1 MKLNRLSRRDF
12 LAAAGS
18 TVAGIALSG
27 CNSGRGFKRKYAHK
41 PNILFIL
48 SDDQSYTALRCAG
61 NLEVKTPNLDRLA
74 SGGVHFTHAYN
85 QGSWSGAVCVA
96 SRAMLNTGKF
106 LWNAQ
111 KAGAVKD
118 HPTYTDP
125 LWAEMMR
132 EAGYK
137 TYFSGKW
144 HVRNEPCDVFDVAR
158 NVRPGMPADHP
169 DGYNRPI
176 QGRQDNW
183 KPWKEEYGG
192 FWEGGKHWTEVL
204 GDDGVD
210 FLEDAAVSEKLFF
223 MYLAFNAPHDPR
235 QSPKEYVD
243 MYPLEGVSLPESF
256 MGEYPFNEEIGCGR
270 KLRDERLAP
279 FPRTE
284 YSVKVHRQEYYA
296 IITHLDRQIGRILDR
311 LESLGLDD
319 NTVIMFTSDHGLA
332 AGRHGLMGKQNMFE
346 HSMRAPLILSG
357 PGIPENVKAHNLV
370 YLQDVMPTSLE
381 LAGSEAIGDVQFK
394 SLLPLIESNFKKI
407 SYKYIYGSYKDL
419 QKMITDGRFKLVL
432 YPQAGQTLL
441 FDLKNDPKE
450 MQNLYPQQEYMP
462 TVKILFRQ
470 LLKLQTE
477 MADDFDLSVCYP
489 ELI

>member
-1 MKLNRLSRRDF
+1 
-12 LAAAGS
+12 
-18 TVAGIALSG
+18 
-27 CNSGRGFKRKYAHK
+27 
-41 PNILFIL
+41 
-48 SDDQSYTALRCAG
+48 
-61 NLEVKTPNLDRLA
+61 
-74 SGGVHFTHAYN
+74 
-85 QGSWSGAVCVA
+85 
-96 SRAMLNTGKF
+96 
-106 LWNAQ
+106 
-111 KAGAVKD
+111 
-118 HPTYTDP
+118 
-125 LWAEMMR
+125 
-132 EAGYK
+132 
-137 TYFSGKW
+137 
-144 HVRNEPCDVFDVAR
+144 
-158 NVRPGMPADHP
+158 MPADHP